1 MLSTENG
8 VLLACGTIALI
19 LAYGAAVFTD
29 LPTWA
34 GVAIVIVVGVVVP
47 RLVTDYFDR
56 SD

>member
-8 VLLACGTIALI
+8 VILACGTVALI

-47 RLVTDYFDR
+47 RLVTDYVDR